1 MGAKD
6 TVPGATASEEAAD
19 WFLRLQEPDCPA
31 RARAEF
37 QRWHAA
43 DPAHAAAYRRVQRLW
58 ADASELA
65 REDPALGD
73 VARRA
78 LHHRPGAEAPMRRWR
93 PLLAVAATLIVAV
106 VVGGYL
112 LTPRAPTG
120 TQYATAA
127 GEQRNVALADGST
140 LTLDTRTV
148 LVERY
153 GRRERRIDLLQG
165 RADFQVQ
172 GDPARPFVVHA
183 QGGTVT
189 ALGTRFQVR
198 VGEHDTAVTLLEGN
212 VRIATRPEGGEERS
226 AALHPGQ
233 ALRFRTD
240 GRIGAVEPGDVKAAQ
255 AWTEGKLHV
264 DGWHLQDLVDEIN
277 RYSDTRLRID
287 DAALRELPISGTFYT
302 RDRDGLARMLEAG
315 WGIRTQRLGD
325 REILLIRQ

>member
-1 MGAKD
+1 M
-6 TVPGATASEEAAD
+6 ASEQAAD

-31 RARAEF
+31 EARADF
-37 QRWHAA
+37 RRWHAA
-43 DPAHAAAYRRVQRLW
+43 DPAHAEAYRRVQRLW

-65 REDPALGD
+65 REDPALSD
-73 VARRA
+73 VAQRA
-78 LHHRPGAEAPMRRWR
+78 QHDRPGAEAPRRRWR
-93 PLLAVAATLIVAV
+93 PLAAAAVLAVAVVA
-106 VVGGYL
+106 GGYL
-112 LTPRAPTG
+112 LVPRAPSG
-120 TQYATAA
+120 IQYATAA
-127 GEQRNVALADGST
+127 GEQRNIVLADGST
-140 LTLDTRTV
+140 LTLDTRT
-148 LVERY
+148 LLIERY
-153 GRRERRIDLLQG
+153 DRRERRIDLLQG

-198 VGEHDTAVTLLEGN
+198 VEERDAAVTLLEGS
-212 VRIATRPEGGEERS
+212 VRIATRPQGGEERS
-226 AALHPGQ
+226 AALQPGQ

-240 GRIGAVEPGDVKAAQ
+240 GRIDAVEAGDVRAAQ

-264 DGWHLQDLVDEIN
+264 DGWQLQDLVNEIN

-287 DAALRELPISGTFYT
+287 DPTLRELPISGTFYT

-315 WGIRTQRLGD
+315 WGIRTQRLDD